1 MLGWEVI
8 PRIGFGDF
16 TVSPHGVGI
25 AIGYFIGTTLLVRRA
40 RARGFDEDHAWNAAA
55 LAVIGA
61 IIGARVAYVVGHTD
75 RFQSPIEWLQ
85 VYRGGISL
93 VGGLLGGFGAG
104 YLYCRAKKV
113 DFLRLAD
120 LGAPGIALGTAVG
133 RLGDLVIG
141 DHLGRATDGWW
152 GWQYQGGELISAPPC
167 VYPTAD
173 GCIEPGMV
181 VHQTALYDSVWS
193 LVILGI
199 LLKVDAKPRAKGY
212 LVALWASLYALG
224 RIATDSVR
232 VDKTWF
238 GTGLTGSQLTAIAVL
253 LICVVALIRLRNRPA
268 DKFDDPTPS
277 GDPEGSDDGVEK
289 VSEKALGKGADSAGS
304 SNQPAGKTE
313 DDAPDN

>member
-25 AIGYFIGTTLLVRRA
+25 AIGYFLGTTLLVRRA

-61 IIGARVAYVVGHTD
+61 IVGARIAYVVGHTD

-104 YLYCRAKKV
+104 YIYCRVKGL

-133 RLGDLVIG
+133 RIGDLVIG
-141 DHLGRATDGWW
+141 DHLGKVTDGWW
-152 GWQYQGGELISAPPC
+152 GWQYQGGELISPPPC
-167 VYPTAD
+167 DPQVYPTAS

-193 LVILGI
+193 LVILAI
-199 LLKVDAKPRAKGY
+199 LFKVDAKPRAKGV
-212 LVALWASLYALG
+212 LVAVWASLYALG
-224 RIATDSVR
+224 RIVTDFLR

-253 LICVVALIRLRNRPA
+253 LICVVALLRLRNRPA
-268 DKFDDPTPS
+268 VAPADTPAPAEPGEDAPGS
-277 GDPEGSDDGVEK
+277 EPEES
-289 VSEKALGKGADSAGS
+289 
-304 SNQPAGKTE
+304 PAGKSRS
-313 DDAPDN
+313 DAPDD